1 MTTAATA
8 LPLLGLWITAQFHWG
23 QRANFSVAKW
33 AMDLAVFFD
42 GELVGSQGFGARD
55 FLIHLDAELIK
66 SSAFTENPA
75 SLAASRKCGYSENG
89 MSIIRRIDEP
99 ATLQLLL
106 PEPGNL
112 IRYGRSNPHLV
123 FAVRGSG
130 YVQQFRARQ
139 EREVFKQTA
148 PVIKLPESASE
159 NDHLTLLDAL
169 NSSAACFWLREAT
182 HDKGN
187 RGEGGGITSAAWGR
201 FRHYNSTRI
210 KDLSLPAGL
219 LLDFGRELDALG
231 QQLAATSTR
240 EEDGRI
246 RTRIIALQEELD

>member
-1 MTTAATA
+1 
-8 LPLLGLWITAQFHWG
+8 
-23 QRANFSVAKW
+23 
-33 AMDLAVFFD
+33 MDLAVFFD
-42 GELVGSQGFGARD
+42 GELVGSQGLGARD
-55 FLIHLDAELIK
+55 FLIRLDAEFIK

-89 MSIIRRIDEP
+89 VTIIKRIDEP

-130 YVQQFRARQ
+130 YVQQF
-139 EREVFKQTA
+139 
-148 PVIKLPESASE
+148 
-159 NDHLTLLDAL
+159 
-169 NSSAACFWLREAT
+169 

-201 FRHYNSTRI
+201 FHQYNSTRI
-210 KDLSLPAGL
+210 KDLPLPADL
-219 LLDFGRELDALG
+219 VLDFGRGLDALG
-231 QQLAATSTR
+231 QQLAATSTH
-240 EEDGRI
+240 EEDGCI
-246 RTRIIALQEELD
+246 RTRMIALQEEFDWDVYHRYGLLTDEQAAESSSAGSRSSSPTATSA